1 MRYRA
6 WLLGSL
12 AIVLAAGSL
21 SGVAADSY
29 ETRTPIGESSTLTI
43 DVVPLYAEV
52 RLDGVPL
59 GKAHDLVAQAVAV
72 TPGTHTVEIGAPGY
86 LNATVTVSATVD
98 WATRVWLQL
107 IPDRK

>member
-1 MRYRA
+1 MRYPA

-12 AIVLAAGSL
+12 AIVLAAGSF

-29 ETRTPIGESSTLTI
+29 ESKTVGESSTLTI
-43 DVVPLYAEV
+43 DVVPLWAEV

-59 GKAHDLVAQAVAV
+59 GNAHDLISQAVAV
-72 TPGTHTVEIGAPGY
+72 TPGSHVVEIGAPGY
-86 LNATVTVSATVD
+86 LTATVTVSATVD
-98 WATRVWLQL
+98 WASRIWLQL

>member
-12 AIVLAAGSL
+12 ALVFAAGSF

-29 ETRTPIGESSTLTI
+29 ESTTIGESSTLTI

-52 RLDGVPL
+52 RLDGVPI
-59 GKAHDLVAQAVAV
+59 GTAHDLISQAVAV
-72 TPGTHTVEIGAPGY
+72 TPGTHLVEIEVPGFFPS
-86 LNATVTVSATVD
+86 TVTVVATVD

-107 IPDRK
+107 IPDRR

>member
-12 AIVLAAGSL
+12 ALVFAAGSF

-29 ETRTPIGESSTLTI
+29 KTAVGESSTLTI
-43 DVVPLYAEV
+43 DVVPLDAEV
-52 RLDGVPL
+52 RLDGVSL
-59 GKAHDLVAQAVAV
+59 GTAHDLLSQALAV
-72 TPGTHTVEIGAPGY
+72 TPGKHVVEVGAPGFFP
-86 LNATVTVSATVD
+86 ATVTVAATID

-107 IPDRK
+107 IPERR

>member
-1 MRYRA
+1 MRYPA
-6 WLLGSL
+6 WFLGSL
-12 AIVLAAGSL
+12 ALVFAAGSF

-29 ETRTPIGESSTLTI
+29 ESTTIGESSTLTI

-59 GKAHDLVAQAVAV
+59 GTAHELISQAVAV
-72 TPGTHTVEIGAPGY
+72 TPGKHVVEIGAAGFFPS
-86 LNATVTVSATVD
+86 TVTVVATVD

-107 IPDRK
+107 IPERR

>member
-12 AIVLAAGSL
+12 ALVLASGSF

-29 ETRTPIGESSTLTI
+29 ESTTIGESSTLTI

-52 RLDGVPL
+52 RLDGVPI
-59 GKAHDLVAQAVAV
+59 GTAHDLVSQAVPV
-72 TPGTHTVEIGAPGY
+72 TPGTHIVEIGAPGF
-86 LNATVTVSATVD
+86 LPATVTVAATVD